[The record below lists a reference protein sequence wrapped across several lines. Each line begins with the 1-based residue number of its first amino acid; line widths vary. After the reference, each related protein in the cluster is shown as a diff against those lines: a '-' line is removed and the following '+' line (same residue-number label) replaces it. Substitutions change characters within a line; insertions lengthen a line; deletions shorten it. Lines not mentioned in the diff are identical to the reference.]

1 MMILDFD
8 ILTEIISYK
17 IKSETERER
26 ERRRDNDGLDLSVN
40 HTDCL

>member
-26 ERRRDNDGLDLSVN
+26 DKDNDGLDLSVN

>member
-26 ERRRDNDGLDLSVN
+26 ERDNDGLDLSVN

>member
-26 ERRRDNDGLDLSVN
+26 DRDNDGLDLSVN